1 MSVEVRWSETT
12 RAADASQ
19 AAYFRGA
26 LADERE
32 DTTAGLTIA
41 RERLRD
47 LMDGKQMLGLRG
59 MARARFKV
67 RELET
72 KQREL
77 DRLIAALDRRFSAMW
92 SAGR

>member
-1 MSVEVRWSETT
+1 MRDTL
-12 RAADASQ
+12 A
-19 AAYFRGA
+19 A
-26 LADERE
+26 LAAAKQENDDDRLAASVMTERCSLDVE
-32 DTTAGLTIA
+32 QYEA

>member
-1 MSVEVRWSETT
+1 MWRSGGLRPRERPT
-12 RAADASQ
+12 RPRRLTSA
-19 AAYFRGA
+19 A

-47 LMDGKQMLGLRG
+47 SMDGKQMLGLRG

-77 DRLIAALDRRFSAMW
+77 DRLIAALGRFSAMW